1 MYLTQRYCPA
11 HRRSATSFAPTSKPS
26 SMAHESSA
34 CPPSRARL
42 KRAACSRSCQAA
54 KTLNPSHS
62 SSPHVAATIVE
73 IAVTVEIA
81 AIVAT
86 AQHAVPKVIAQRA
99 PMAIVVPV
107 AKARH
112 LLGPVPEPVP
122 VQIVVLAVM
131 VIAPLAPVAKPVQAT
146 VVLAPTS
153 LLRPSWRSV
162 RSQSASSQAALIA
175 LRCSPICQRPNA
187 PWPSVPCRVEFLRCV
202 KPFKSKTP
210 ASRPQAKKRFQPPV

>member
-1 MYLTQRYCPA
+1 MYSTQRYCPA
-11 HRRSATSFAPTSKPS
+11 HRRSATSSVPTSKPS

-86 AQHAVPKVIAQRA
+86 AQHAVQTVIAQRA

-112 LLGPVPEPVP
+112 LLGPVPEP

-153 LLRPSWRSV
+153 LPRPSWRSV
-162 RSQSASSQAALIA
+162 RSQSASSQAALTA

>member
-1 MYLTQRYCPA
+1 M
-11 HRRSATSFAPTSKPS
+11 
-26 SMAHESSA
+26 
-34 CPPSRARL
+34 
-42 KRAACSRSCQAA
+42 
-54 KTLNPSHS
+54 
-62 SSPHVAATIVE
+62 AATIVE

-112 LLGPVPEPVP
+112 LPELVPEP

-131 VIAPLAPVAKPVQAT
+131 VIAQLALVAKPEQAT

-153 LLRPSWRSV
+153 LLHPSWRSV
-162 RSQSASSQAALIA
+162 RSQSASSQAARIA
-175 LRCSPICQRPNA
+175 LQCSPICQKLSA
-187 PWPSVPCRVEFLRCV
+187 PWPSVRCRVEFLRCV
-202 KPFKSKTP
+202 KPFKSKMP
-210 ASRPQAKKRFQPPV
+210 ASRPQAKKKFQPLV